1 MPPARQVGGV
11 AATAGSGETAGDGL
25 GYTTK
30 WECCPAFPVGMSGS
44 EALCLKVC
52 FNPCTCW

>member
-1 MPPARQVGGV
+1 MAGIRRDCRGRVGLHYIV
-11 AATAGSGETAGDGL
+11 DALYSGCALSGI
-25 GYTTK
+25 
-30 WECCPAFPVGMSGS
+30 PVGISGS

>member
-1 MPPARQVGGV
+1 MAVV
-11 AATAGSGETAGDGL
+11 AANRRDCRGLLGLHYIVVVLSGI
-25 GYTTK
+25 
-30 WECCPAFPVGMSGS
+30 PVGMSGS

>member
-1 MPPARQVGGV
+1 MAVV
-11 AATAGSGETAGDGL
+11 AGIGETAGDVL
-25 GYTTK
+25 GYTTY
-30 WECCPAFPVGMSGS
+30 WLCRPSLPVGMSGS